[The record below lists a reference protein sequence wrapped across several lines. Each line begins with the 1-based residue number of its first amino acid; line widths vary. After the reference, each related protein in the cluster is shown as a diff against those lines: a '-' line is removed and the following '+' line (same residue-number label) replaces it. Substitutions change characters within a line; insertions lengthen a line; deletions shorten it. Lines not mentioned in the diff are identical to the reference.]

1 MDIINVLR
9 LLKFNDHILSLKIK
23 TEVFNRQNLFFL
35 EWDEKN
41 KVVTFLENNN
51 FLFINSDEIEKITSS
66 GVNNG

>member
-9 LLKFNDHILSLKIK
+9 LLKFNDSILSLKIK
-23 TEVFNRQNLFFL
+23 TEGFKRQNLFFL

-51 FLFINSDEIEKITSS
+51 FLFININEIEKITMLH
-66 GVNNG
+66 